1 MFRQVFGLARIVEC
15 VPNFSTSNPEVAD
28 KILNEIKKT
37 KNAFLLDYTFDSYYN
52 RLVVSVIGNEDSV
65 LEAVLNASLKAVE
78 LIDMRKH
85 KGQHPRL
92 GAVDVVPFIP
102 IKNVTLEECVEIA
115 RKFGQALAEKSGVPV
130 YLYGEAQSRPERKD
144 LDWIREGEYE
154 RLSEMIVKPGR
165 EPDFGPAKFVP
176 VSGAAI
182 TGARKV
188 MAGFN
193 VNLGTTDL
201 KTAKKIAKALHAS
214 KGGFSNVKAMAA
226 FVPEQNLTQI
236 GMSVHDF
243 EKTPLY
249 RVFEVLKVECARY
262 NVPIVGS
269 EFCGMA
275 PLKALIDIAAYY
287 LKIDNLTEERVL
299 EMAVQNAMEKGGEFE

>member
-1 MFRQVFGLARIVEC
+1 MEIVES
-15 VPNFSTSNPEVAD
+15 VPNFSTSDPKIVEQILGEV
-28 KILNEIKKT
+28 KKT
-37 KNAFLLDYTFDSYYN
+37 KGAFLIDYTFDNYYN
-52 RLVVSVIGNEDSV
+52 RLVVSIVGDKKSV
-65 LEAVLNASLKAVE
+65 VEAALNASCKAVK

-102 IKNVTLEECVEIA
+102 LKNVALEECIKLA
-115 RKFGQALAEKSGVPV
+115 KRFGKGLADPGGVPV
-130 YLYGEAQSRPERKD
+130 YLYGDAQPRPGRTD

-154 RLSEMIVKPGR
+154 RLAEMIVKPGR

-176 VSGAAI
+176 SFGAAI
-182 TGARKV
+182 AGARKA

-193 VNLGTTDL
+193 VNLGTADL
-201 KTAKKIAKALHAS
+201 KVAKKIAKALHAS

-226 FVPEQNLTQI
+226 FIPEKNLTQI
-236 GMSVHDF
+236 GMSIHDF

-249 RVFEVLKVECARY
+249 RVFEVLKVECTRY

-275 PLKALIDIAAYY
+275 PLKSVIDVASYY
-287 LKIDNLTEERVL
+287 LKIDNLTENRIL
-299 EMAVQNAMEKGGEFE
+299 EIAAQDAMEMGGVPE

>member
-15 VPNFSTSNPEVAD
+15 VPNFSTSDPKVAD

-102 IKNVTLEECVEIA
+102 IKNITLEECVEIA

-165 EPDFGPAKFVP
+165 EPDFGPTKFVP
-176 VSGAAI
+176 ASGAAI

-226 FVPEQNLTQI
+226 FVPEKNLTQI

-249 RVFEVLKVECARY
+249 RVFEALKVECARY
-262 NVPIVGS
+262 NIPIVGS

-287 LKIDNLTEERVL
+287 LKIDNLTEDRVL
-299 EMAVQNAMEKGGEFE
+299 EMAVENAMEKGGEFE

>member
-1 MFRQVFGLARIVEC
+1 MQVVEC
-15 VPNFSTSNPEVAD
+15 VPNFSTSDPKVVEAILGEVR
-28 KILNEIKKT
+28 KT
-37 KNAFLLDYTFDSYYN
+37 KNVYLLDYTCDDYYN
-52 RLVVSVIGNEDSV
+52 RLVVSFVGDKESAV
-65 LEAVLNASLKAVE
+65 EAAVNAGAKAVE

-92 GAVDVVPFIP
+92 GAMDVVPFIP
-102 IKNVTLEECVEIA
+102 IKNVTLGECVELA
-115 RKFGQALAEKSGVPV
+115 KQFGKRLAERCGVPV
-130 YLYGEAQSRPERKD
+130 YLYGLAAQNAKRGD

-154 RLSEMIVKPGR
+154 QLSEMIVKPDR

-176 VSGAAI
+176 SFGAAI

-193 VNLGTTDL
+193 VNIGTSDL
-201 KTAKKIAKALHAS
+201 KIAKKIAKALHGH

-226 FVPEQNLTQI
+226 FLPQQNICQI
-236 GMSVHDF
+236 GMSINDF

-249 RVFEVLKVECARY
+249 RVFEAMKVECARY

-269 EFCGMA
+269 EFCGLA
-275 PLKALIDIAAYY
+275 PLKALIDICSYY
-287 LKIDNLTEERVL
+287 LKIDNLSEDRVL
-299 EMAVQNAMEKGGEFE
+299 EIAVNSAMEKGGSFE